1 MLYYNYF
8 WINKC
13 EFTKEGKTI
22 MEKIKKRIANL
33 KVAGK
38 LKVYR
43 MTVLVMT
50 LFLVLVALISTL
62 VIRSNI
68 EKMTEV
74 WSPSLEYLQDLET
87 MTAKYRIKQYQH
99 LVESDAAIMN
109 SCEEEIQKLE
119 SQIQDTGANLDAIIN
134 ADSDAQKGQDDYEVA
149 SAAWEK
155 YRDASDEILKL
166 SREGKQQEASKL
178 MTGEVYEDYKSFSK
192 KLTILR
198 DKFQV
203 ELDQAKTMANVCTV
217 IIFIVIVAAGL
228 AIAVV
233 TTLIGRIITN
243 SITEPVEQIDAAV
256 ASLRKG
262 ELSNV
267 EMLTYESEDELGDTV
282 RNLKEAMGILADYVS
297 EISVEVKA
305 IAQGD
310 LTRNGDDITDFL
322 GDFSELKTSLLYI
335 LKRFNSTLTEISNLA
350 EQVSSNSSEVENA
363 SKSLADGATE
373 QAGVIEELNATID
386 TVVDMAED
394 TAKETQNASARV
406 KASANKANEEKE
418 KMNELLTEMEHIT
431 EISKEIGNIITDIED
446 IASQTNLLSLNASIE
461 AARAGEAGKGFA
473 VVADQ
478 IGKLAADSAQSAV
491 NTRDL
496 IDKTLVEIE
505 KGNTITRTTAD
516 AFNQIIA
523 DMQSFAELA
532 ENTMEK
538 ANSQAESLEQIGQGI
553 EQLSGVVQDNAA
565 SSEENTAISI
575 NLAEG
580 AAKMHDR
587 VNIFKLF

>member
-1 MLYYNYF
+1 
-8 WINKC
+8 
-13 EFTKEGKTI
+13 

-33 KVAGK
+33 KVEGK
-38 LKVYR
+38 LKVYQ

-50 LFLVLVALISTL
+50 LFLVLVALISTV

-68 EKMTEV
+68 EKITKV

-99 LVESDAAIMN
+99 LVESDAAVMN
-109 SCEEEIQKLE
+109 SCEEEIKKLE
-119 SQIQDTGANLDAIIN
+119 SQIQDTDAKLEAIMSAN
-134 ADSDAQKGQDDYEVA
+134 SKAQKGQDDYEVA
-149 SAAWEK
+149 NAAWEK
-155 YRDASDEILKL
+155 YRGASDEILQL

-233 TTLIGRIITN
+233 TTMIGKIITN
-243 SITEPVEQIDAAV
+243 SITEPVKQIDAAV

-267 EMLTYESEDELGDTV
+267 EMLTYESEDEFGDTI
-282 RNLKEAMGILADYVS
+282 RNLKEAMGILADYVR

-322 GDFSELKTSLLYI
+322 GDFSELKVSLLYI

-478 IGKLAADSAQSAV
+478 IGKLAADSAKSAV
-491 NTRDL
+491 NTREL

-505 KGNTITRTTAD
+505 KGNTITRTTAES
-516 AFNQIIA
+516 FNQIIT
-523 DMQSFAELA
+523 DMESFAELA

-553 EQLSGVVQDNAA
+553 EQLSGVVQGNAA

>member
-1 MLYYNYF
+1 
-8 WINKC
+8 
-13 EFTKEGKTI
+13 
-22 MEKIKKRIANL
+22 MEKIKKCIANL
-33 KVAGK
+33 KVEGK
-38 LKVYR
+38 LKVYQ

-50 LFLVLVALISTL
+50 LFLVLVALISTV

-68 EKMTEV
+68 EKITKV

-99 LVESDAAIMN
+99 LVESDAAVMN
-109 SCEEEIQKLE
+109 SCEEEIKKLE
-119 SQIQDTGANLDAIIN
+119 SQIQDTDAKLEAIMSAN
-134 ADSDAQKGQDDYEVA
+134 SKAQKGQDDYEVA
-149 SAAWEK
+149 NAAWEK
-155 YRDASDEILKL
+155 YRGASDEILQL

-178 MTGEVYEDYKSFSK
+178 MTGEVYEAYKSFSK

-233 TTLIGRIITN
+233 TTMIGKIITN

-267 EMLTYESEDELGDTV
+267 EMLTYESEDELGDTI
-282 RNLKEAMGILADYVS
+282 RNLKEAMGILADYVR

-478 IGKLAADSAQSAV
+478 IGKLAADSAKSAV

-523 DMQSFAELA
+523 DMESFAELA

-553 EQLSGVVQDNAA
+553 EQLSGVVQGNAA

>member
-1 MLYYNYF
+1 MLYYKRL

-13 EFTKEGKTI
+13 EFSKERKTT

-62 VIRSNI
+62 MIRSNI
-68 EKMTEV
+68 EKITEV

-87 MTAKYRIKQYQH
+87 MTARYRIKQYQH
-99 LVESDAAIMN
+99 LVSSDAATMN

-119 SQIQDTGANLDAIIN
+119 SQIQDTDAKLEAIMSAN
-134 ADSDAQKGQDDYEVA
+134 SKAQKGRDDYDVA
-149 SAAWEK
+149 NAAWDK
-155 YRDASDEILKL
+155 YRAASDEILKL
-166 SREGKQQEASKL
+166 SRAGKQQEASKI
-178 MTGEVYEDYKSFSK
+178 MTGEVYQEYTAFTE
-192 KLTILR
+192 KLTTLR
-198 DKFQV
+198 DEFQA
-203 ELDQAKTMANVCTV
+203 ELDRAKTMANVCTV
-217 IIFIVIVAAGL
+217 IILIVIVAAGL

-233 TTLIGRIITN
+233 TTLIGKIITN

-267 EMLTYESEDELGDTV
+267 EMLTYESEDEFGDTI

-322 GDFSELKTSLLYI
+322 GDFSELKVSLLYI

-386 TVVDMAED
+386 TVVDLASD
-394 TAKETQNASARV
+394 TAKETQDASARV

-418 KMNELLTEMEHIT
+418 KMNDLLMEMGHIT

-478 IGKLAADSAQSAV
+478 IGKLAADSAKSAV

-523 DMQSFAELA
+523 DMESFAEIA
-532 ENTMEK
+532 QNTMEK

-553 EQLSGVVQDNAA
+553 EQLSSVVQGNAA

-580 AAKMHDR
+580 AAKMRDR

>member
-1 MLYYNYF
+1 
-8 WINKC
+8 
-13 EFTKEGKTI
+13 
-22 MEKIKKRIANL
+22 MEKIKKCIANL
-33 KVAGK
+33 KVEGK
-38 LKVYR
+38 LKVYQ

-50 LFLVLVALISTL
+50 LFLVLVALISTV

-68 EKMTEV
+68 EKITKV

-99 LVESDAAIMN
+99 LVESDAAVMN
-109 SCEEEIQKLE
+109 SCEEEIKKLE
-119 SQIQDTGANLDAIIN
+119 SQIQDTDAKLEAIMSAN
-134 ADSDAQKGQDDYEVA
+134 SKAQKGRDDYEVA
-149 SAAWEK
+149 NAAWEK
-155 YRDASDEILKL
+155 YRGASDEILQL

-192 KLTILR
+192 KLTILCG
-198 DKFQV
+198 KFQV

-267 EMLTYESEDELGDTV
+267 EMLTYESEDEFGDTI

-350 EQVSSNSSEVENA
+350 EQVSSNASEVENA

-478 IGKLAADSAQSAV
+478 IGKLAADSAKSAV

-516 AFNQIIA
+516 AFNQIIT
-523 DMQSFAELA
+523 DMESFAELA

-553 EQLSGVVQDNAA
+553 EQLSGVVQGNAA

-580 AAKMHDR
+580 AAKMRDR

>member
-1 MLYYNYF
+1 
-8 WINKC
+8 
-13 EFTKEGKTI
+13 
-22 MEKIKKRIANL
+22 MEKIKKCIANL
-33 KVAGK
+33 KVEGK
-38 LKVYR
+38 LKVYQ

-50 LFLVLVALISTL
+50 LFLVLVALISTV

-68 EKMTEV
+68 EKITKV

-99 LVESDAAIMN
+99 LVESDAAVMN
-109 SCEEEIQKLE
+109 SCEEEITKLE
-119 SQIQDTGANLDAIIN
+119 SQIQDTDAKLEAIMSAN
-134 ADSDAQKGQDDYEVA
+134 SKAQKGQDDYEVA
-149 SAAWEK
+149 NAAWEK
-155 YRDASDEILKL
+155 YRGASDEILQL

-233 TTLIGRIITN
+233 TTMIGRIITN
-243 SITEPVEQIDAAV
+243 SITEPVKQIDAAV

-267 EMLTYESEDELGDTV
+267 EMLTYESEDEFGDTI
-282 RNLKEAMGILADYVS
+282 RNLKEAMGILSDYVS

-310 LTRNGDDITDFL
+310 LTRNGNDITDFL
-322 GDFSELKTSLLYI
+322 GDFSELKASLVYI

-350 EQVSSNSSEVENA
+350 EQVSSNASEVENA
-363 SKSLADGATE
+363 SRSLADGATE
-373 QAGVIEELNATID
+373 QAGVIEELNATVD
-386 TVVDMAED
+386 TVVDLAAD
-394 TAKETQNASARV
+394 TAKETQSASARV

-418 KMNELLTEMEHIT
+418 KMNDLLMEMGHIT

-478 IGKLAADSAQSAV
+478 IGKLAADSAKSAV

-505 KGNTITRTTAD
+505 KGNTITRTTAES
-516 AFNQIIA
+516 FNQIIT
-523 DMQSFAELA
+523 DMESFAELA

-553 EQLSGVVQDNAA
+553 EQLSGVVQGNAA

>member
-1 MLYYNYF
+1 
-8 WINKC
+8 
-13 EFTKEGKTI
+13 

-68 EKMTEV
+68 GEITEV
-74 WSPSLEYLQDLET
+74 WSPALQYLQELET

-99 LVESDAAIMN
+99 LVESDAAVMN
-109 SCEEEIQKLE
+109 SCEEVIKDLE
-119 SQIQDTGANLDAIIN
+119 SQIQDTGAKLNEIIS
-134 ADSDAQKGQDDYEVA
+134 ADSDAQKGQDDYETA
-149 SAAWEK
+149 SAAWEE
-155 YRDASDEILKL
+155 YRAASDEILKL
-166 SREGKQQEASKL
+166 SREGKQKEAANL
-178 MTGEVYEDYKSFSK
+178 MIGEVYEEYQSFAET
-192 KLTILR
+192 LTILR
-198 DKFQV
+198 NAFQV
-203 ELDQAKTMANVCTV
+203 ELDQAKTMANVCTI
-217 IIFIVIVAAGL
+217 IIFVVIVAAGL

-243 SITEPVEQIDAAV
+243 SITEPVEQIEAAV

-267 EMLTYESEDELGDTV
+267 EMLTYESEDEFGDTI
-282 RNLKEAMGILADYVS
+282 RNLKEAMGILADYVR

-322 GDFSELKTSLLYI
+322 GDFSELKESLLYI
-335 LKRFNSTLTEISNLA
+335 LKRFNSTLAEISNLA
-350 EQVSSNSSEVENA
+350 EQVSSNASEVENA

-373 QAGVIEELNATID
+373 QAGVIEELNATIG
-386 TVVDMAED
+386 TVVDLAAD
-394 TAKETQNASARV
+394 TAKETQSASARV
-406 KASANKANEEKE
+406 KASVNRANEEKE
-418 KMNELLTEMEHIT
+418 KMNELLTEMEHII

-461 AARAGEAGKGFA
+461 AARAGEAGRGFA

-478 IGKLAADSAQSAV
+478 IGKLASDSAKSAV

-505 KGNTITRTTAD
+505 KGNNITRTTAE

-523 DMQSFAELA
+523 DMESFAELA
-532 ENTMEK
+532 QNTMEK

-553 EQLSGVVQDNAA
+553 EQLSGVVQGNAA

>member
-1 MLYYNYF
+1 
-8 WINKC
+8 
-13 EFTKEGKTI
+13 

-38 LKVYR
+38 LKVYQ

-68 EKMTEV
+68 EKITEV

-99 LVESDAAIMN
+99 LVESDAAVMN
-109 SCEEEIQKLE
+109 SCEEEIKKLE
-119 SQIQDTGANLDAIIN
+119 SQIQDTDAKLEAIMSAN
-134 ADSDAQKGQDDYEVA
+134 SKAQKGRDDYDA
-149 SAAWEK
+149 ANAAWEK
-155 YRDASDEILKL
+155 YRGASDEILQL

-192 KLTILR
+192 KLTILCG
-198 DKFQV
+198 KFQV

-233 TTLIGRIITN
+233 TTMIGRIITN
-243 SITEPVEQIDAAV
+243 SITEPVKQIDAAV

-267 EMLTYESEDELGDTV
+267 EMLTYESEDEFGDTI

-305 IAQGD
+305 IAQGN

-461 AARAGEAGKGFA
+461 AARAGEAGRGFA

-478 IGKLAADSAQSAV
+478 IGKLAADSAKSAV

-523 DMQSFAELA
+523 DMESFADIA

-553 EQLSGVVQDNAA
+553 EQLSGVVQGNAA

>member
-1 MLYYNYF
+1 
-8 WINKC
+8 
-13 EFTKEGKTI
+13 
-22 MEKIKKRIANL
+22 MEKIKKCIANL
-33 KVAGK
+33 KVEGK
-38 LKVYR
+38 LKVYQ

-50 LFLVLVALISTL
+50 LFLVLVALISTV

-68 EKMTEV
+68 EKITKV

-99 LVESDAAIMN
+99 LVESDAAVMN
-109 SCEEEIQKLE
+109 SCEEEITKLE
-119 SQIQDTGANLDAIIN
+119 SQIQDTDAKLEAIMSAN
-134 ADSDAQKGQDDYEVA
+134 SKAQKGQDDYEVA
-149 SAAWEK
+149 NAAWEK
-155 YRDASDEILKL
+155 YRGASDEILQL

-192 KLTILR
+192 KLTILCG
-198 DKFQV
+198 KFQV

-233 TTLIGRIITN
+233 TTMIGKIITN
-243 SITEPVEQIDAAV
+243 SITEPVKQIDAAV

-267 EMLTYESEDELGDTV
+267 EMLTYESEDELGDTI

-478 IGKLAADSAQSAV
+478 IGKLAADSAKSAV

-505 KGNTITRTTAD
+505 KGNTITRTTAES
-516 AFNQIIA
+516 FNQIIT
-523 DMQSFAELA
+523 DMESFAELA

-553 EQLSGVVQDNAA
+553 EQLSGVVQGNAA

>member
-1 MLYYNYF
+1 
-8 WINKC
+8 
-13 EFTKEGKTI
+13 

-33 KVAGK
+33 KVEGK
-38 LKVYR
+38 LKVYQ

-50 LFLVLVALISTL
+50 LFLVLVALISTV

-68 EKMTEV
+68 EKITKV

-99 LVESDAAIMN
+99 LVESDAAVMN
-109 SCEEEIQKLE
+109 SCEEEIKKLE
-119 SQIQDTGANLDAIIN
+119 SQIQDTDAKLEAIMSAN
-134 ADSDAQKGQDDYEVA
+134 SKAQKGQDDYEVA
-149 SAAWEK
+149 NAAWKK
-155 YRDASDEILKL
+155 YRGASDEILQL

-233 TTLIGRIITN
+233 TTMIGKIITN
-243 SITEPVEQIDAAV
+243 SITEPVKQIDAAV

-267 EMLTYESEDELGDTV
+267 EMLTYESEDELGDTI

-461 AARAGEAGKGFA
+461 AARAGEAGRGFA

-478 IGKLAADSAQSAV
+478 IGKLAADSAKSAV

-523 DMQSFAELA
+523 DMESFAELA

-553 EQLSGVVQDNAA
+553 EQLSGVVQGNAA

>member
-1 MLYYNYF
+1 
-8 WINKC
+8 
-13 EFTKEGKTI
+13 
-22 MEKIKKRIANL
+22 MEKLKKRIANL

-50 LFLVLVALISTL
+50 LFLVLVALLSTL

-68 EKMTEV
+68 EKITEV

-99 LVESDAAIMN
+99 LVESDASDMTA
-109 SCEEEIQKLE
+109 CEEEIRNLE
-119 SQIQDTGANLDAIIN
+119 SQIKDTDANLDAIIT
-134 ADSDAQKGQDDYEVA
+134 ADSDAQKGQDDYKVA
-149 SAAWEK
+149 NAAWEK
-155 YRDASDEILKL
+155 YRAASDEILKL
-166 SREGKQQEASKL
+166 SREDKQQEAAKL
-178 MTGEVYEDYKSFSK
+178 MTGEVYKEYKAFAE

-198 DKFQV
+198 DEFQV
-203 ELDQAKTMANVCTV
+203 ELDQAKTMANVCTI
-217 IIFIVIVAAGL
+217 IIFVVIVAVGL

-267 EMLTYESEDELGDTV
+267 EMLTYESEDEFGNTI

-322 GDFSELKTSLLYI
+322 GDFSELKASLLYI

-350 EQVSSNSSEVENA
+350 EQVSSNASEVENA

-386 TVVDMAED
+386 TVVDLAED
-394 TAKETQNASARV
+394 TAKETQSASARV
-406 KASANKANEEKE
+406 KASADKANEEKE
-418 KMNELLTEMEHIT
+418 KMNDLLMEMEHIT

-478 IGKLAADSAQSAV
+478 IGKLAADSAKSAV

-505 KGNTITRTTAD
+505 NGNTITRTAAD

-523 DMQSFAELA
+523 DMESFAEIA
-532 ENTMEK
+532 QNTMEK

-553 EQLSGVVQDNAA
+553 EQLSSVVQGNAA

>member
-1 MLYYNYF
+1 M
-8 WINKC
+8 
-13 EFTKEGKTI
+13 

-43 MTVLVMT
+43 MTVMVMT
-50 LFLVLVALISTL
+50 LFLVLVALVSTL

-68 EKMTEV
+68 EKITEV

-99 LVESDAAIMN
+99 LVESDASVMTA
-109 SCEEEIQKLE
+109 CEEEIQKLE
-119 SQIQDTGANLDAIIN
+119 SQIQDTGKNLDAIIT

-155 YRDASDEILKL
+155 YRAASDEILKL
-166 SREGKQQEASKL
+166 SREGKQQEAAKL
-178 MTGEVYEDYKSFSK
+178 MTGEVYEEYKSFTE
-192 KLTILR
+192 KLTSLR
-198 DKFQV
+198 GEFQV
-203 ELDQAKTMANVCTV
+203 ELDRAKTMANVCTV

-233 TTLIGRIITN
+233 TTLIGSIITN
-243 SITEPVEQIDAAV
+243 SITEPVEQIEAAV

-262 ELSNV
+262 ELSNI
-267 EMLTYESEDELGDTV
+267 EMLTYESEDELGDTI

-310 LTRNGDDITDFL
+310 LTRNGDDITD
-322 GDFSELKTSLLYI
+322 
-335 LKRFNSTLTEISNLA
+335 
-350 EQVSSNSSEVENA
+350 
-363 SKSLADGATE
+363 
-373 QAGVIEELNATID
+373 
-386 TVVDMAED
+386 
-394 TAKETQNASARV
+394 
-406 KASANKANEEKE
+406 
-418 KMNELLTEMEHIT
+418 
-431 EISKEIGNIITDIED
+431 IED

-461 AARAGEAGKGFA
+461 AARAGEAGRGFA

-478 IGKLAADSAQSAV
+478 IGKLAADSAESAV

-505 KGNTITRTTAD
+505 KGNTITRTTAES
-516 AFNQIIA
+516 FNQIIA
-523 DMQSFAELA
+523 DMESFAEIA
-532 ENTMEK
+532 QNTMEK

-553 EQLSGVVQDNAA
+553 EQLSGVVQGNAA

-580 AAKMHDR
+580 AAKMLDR

>member
-1 MLYYNYF
+1 
-8 WINKC
+8 
-13 EFTKEGKTI
+13 
-22 MEKIKKRIANL
+22 MEKIKKCIANL
-33 KVAGK
+33 KVEGK
-38 LKVYR
+38 LKVYQ

-50 LFLVLVALISTL
+50 LFLVLVALISTV

-68 EKMTEV
+68 EKITKV

-99 LVESDAAIMN
+99 LVESDAAVMN
-109 SCEEEIQKLE
+109 SCEEEIKKLE
-119 SQIQDTGANLDAIIN
+119 SQIQDTDAKLEAIMSAN
-134 ADSDAQKGQDDYEVA
+134 SKAQKGQDDYEVA
-149 SAAWEK
+149 NAAWKK
-155 YRDASDEILKL
+155 YRGASDEILQL

-192 KLTILR
+192 KLTILCG
-198 DKFQV
+198 KFQV

-233 TTLIGRIITN
+233 TTMIGRIITN
-243 SITEPVEQIDAAV
+243 SITEPVKQIDAAV

-267 EMLTYESEDELGDTV
+267 EMLTYESEDEFGDTI

-297 EISVEVKA
+297 EISMEVKA

-418 KMNELLTEMEHIT
+418 KMNELLMEMEHIT

-478 IGKLAADSAQSAV
+478 IGKLAADSAKSAV

-516 AFNQIIA
+516 AFNQIIT
-523 DMQSFAELA
+523 DMESFAELA

-553 EQLSGVVQDNAA
+553 EQLSGVVQGNAA

>member
-1 MLYYNYF
+1 
-8 WINKC
+8 
-13 EFTKEGKTI
+13 

-33 KVAGK
+33 KVEGK
-38 LKVYR
+38 LKVYQ

-50 LFLVLVALISTL
+50 LFLVLVALISTV

-68 EKMTEV
+68 EKITKV

-99 LVESDAAIMN
+99 LVESDAAVMN
-109 SCEEEIQKLE
+109 SCEEEIKKLE
-119 SQIQDTGANLDAIIN
+119 SQIQDTDAKLEAIMSAN
-134 ADSDAQKGQDDYEVA
+134 SKAQKGQDDYEVA
-149 SAAWEK
+149 NAAWKK
-155 YRDASDEILKL
+155 YRGASDEILQL

-233 TTLIGRIITN
+233 TTMIGKIITN
-243 SITEPVEQIDAAV
+243 SITEPVKQIDAAV

-267 EMLTYESEDELGDTV
+267 EMLTYESEDEFGDTI
-282 RNLKEAMGILADYVS
+282 RNLKEAMGILADYVR

-478 IGKLAADSAQSAV
+478 IGKLAADSAKSAV

-523 DMQSFAELA
+523 DMESFADIA

-553 EQLSGVVQDNAA
+553 EQLSGVVQGNAA

-580 AAKMHDR
+580 AAKMQDR

>member
-1 MLYYNYF
+1 
-8 WINKC
+8 
-13 EFTKEGKTI
+13 
-22 MEKIKKRIANL
+22 MEKIKKHIANL

-68 EKMTEV
+68 EKITEV

-99 LVESDAAIMN
+99 LVESDESVMTA
-109 SCEEEIQKLE
+109 CEEEIQKLE
-119 SQIQDTGANLDAIIN
+119 SQIQDTGENLDAIIN
-134 ADSDAQKGQDDYEVA
+134 ADSDAQKGQADYKAA
-149 SAAWEK
+149 SAGWEE
-155 YRDASDEILKL
+155 YRAASDEILQL
-166 SREGKQQEASKL
+166 SREGKQQEAAKL
-178 MTGEVYEDYKSFSK
+178 MIGEVYEEYTVFAE
-192 KLTILR
+192 KLTSLR
-198 DKFQV
+198 DEFQK
-203 ELDQAKTMANVCTV
+203 ELDRAKTMANVCTV

-228 AIAVV
+228 AIAGV
-233 TTLIGRIITN
+233 TTLIGRIITK
-243 SITEPVEQIDAAV
+243 SITEPIEQIETAV

-267 EMLTYESEDELGDTV
+267 EMLTYESEDELGDTI
-282 RNLKEAMGILADYVS
+282 RNLKEAIGILAGYVS

-310 LTRNGDDITDFL
+310 LTKNGDDITDFL
-322 GDFSELKTSLLYI
+322 GDFSELKESLLYI
-335 LKRFNSTLTEISNLA
+335 LKRFNSTLTEISDLA
-350 EQVSSNSSEVENA
+350 EQVSSNASQVENA

-386 TVVDMAED
+386 TVVNLAAD
-394 TAKETQNASARV
+394 TAKETQSASARV

-418 KMNELLTEMEHIT
+418 KMNDLLMEMEHIT
-431 EISKEIGNIITDIED
+431 DISKEIGNIITDIEN

-478 IGKLAADSAQSAV
+478 IGKLAADSAKSAV

-523 DMQSFAELA
+523 DMEAFAELA

-553 EQLSGVVQDNAA
+553 EQLSSVVQDNAA
-565 SSEENTAISI
+565 SSEENSAISI

-580 AAKMHDR
+580 ATKMHDR

>member
-1 MLYYNYF
+1 
-8 WINKC
+8 
-13 EFTKEGKTI
+13 

-62 VIRSNI
+62 VIRLNI
-68 EKMTEV
+68 EKITEV

-119 SQIQDTGANLDAIIN
+119 SQIQDTDANLEAIMS
-134 ADSDAQKGQDDYEVA
+134 ADSDARKGQDHYEVA
-149 SAAWEK
+149 KAAWEE
-155 YRDASDEILKL
+155 YRAASDEILKL
-166 SREGKQQEASKL
+166 SRAGKQQEASKL
-178 MTGEVYEDYKSFSK
+178 MTGKVYEEYKALAE
-192 KLTILR
+192 KLTILS
-198 DKFQV
+198 DEFQA
-203 ELDQAKTMANVCTV
+203 ELDRAKTMANVCTI

-233 TTLIGRIITN
+233 TTQIGKIITN

-267 EMLTYESEDELGDTV
+267 EMLTYESEDEFGDTI

-310 LTRNGDDITDFL
+310 LTRNGNDITDFL
-322 GDFSELKTSLLYI
+322 GDFSELKESLVYI

-350 EQVSSNSSEVENA
+350 EQVSSNASEVENA
-363 SKSLADGATE
+363 SRSLADGATE
-373 QAGVIEELNATID
+373 QAGVIEELNATVD
-386 TVVDMAED
+386 TVVDLAAD
-394 TAKETQNASARV
+394 TAKETQSASARV

-418 KMNELLTEMEHIT
+418 KMNDLLMEMGHIT

-478 IGKLAADSAQSAV
+478 IGKLAADSAKSAV

-523 DMQSFAELA
+523 DMESFAEIA
-532 ENTMEK
+532 QNTMEK
-538 ANSQAESLEQIGQGI
+538 ANSQAESLGQIGQGI
-553 EQLSGVVQDNAA
+553 EQLSGVVQGNAA

-580 AAKMHDR
+580 AAKMRDR

>member
-1 MLYYNYF
+1 
-8 WINKC
+8 
-13 EFTKEGKTI
+13 

-62 VIRSNI
+62 VIRLNI
-68 EKMTEV
+68 EKITEV

-119 SQIQDTGANLDAIIN
+119 SQIQDTDANLDAIMS
-134 ADSDAQKGQDDYEVA
+134 ADSDARKGQDHYEVA
-149 SAAWEK
+149 KAAWEE
-155 YRDASDEILKL
+155 YRAASDEILKL
-166 SREGKQQEASKL
+166 SRAGKQQEASKL
-178 MTGEVYEDYKSFSK
+178 MTGKVYEEYKALAE
-192 KLTILR
+192 KLTILS
-198 DKFQV
+198 DEFQA
-203 ELDQAKTMANVCTV
+203 ELDRAKTMANVCII

-233 TTLIGRIITN
+233 TTQIGKIITN

-267 EMLTYESEDELGDTV
+267 EMLTYESEDEFGDTI

-310 LTRNGDDITDFL
+310 LTRNGNDITDFL
-322 GDFSELKTSLLYI
+322 GDFSELKVSLVYI

-350 EQVSSNSSEVENA
+350 EQVSSNASEVENA
-363 SKSLADGATE
+363 SRSLADGATE
-373 QAGVIEELNATID
+373 QAGVIEELNATVD
-386 TVVDMAED
+386 TVVDLAAD
-394 TAKETQNASARV
+394 TAKETQSASARV

-418 KMNELLTEMEHIT
+418 KMNDLLMEMEHIT

-461 AARAGEAGKGFA
+461 AARAGEAGRGFA

-478 IGKLAADSAQSAV
+478 IGKLAADSAKSAV

-523 DMQSFAELA
+523 DMESFADIA

-538 ANSQAESLEQIGQGI
+538 ANSQAESLEQIGKGI
-553 EQLSGVVQDNAA
+553 EQLSGVVQGNAA
-565 SSEENTAISI
+565 SSEENTAISV

>member
-1 MLYYNYF
+1 
-8 WINKC
+8 
-13 EFTKEGKTI
+13 
-22 MEKIKKRIANL
+22 MEKIKKCIANL
-33 KVAGK
+33 KVEGK
-38 LKVYR
+38 LKVYQ

-50 LFLVLVALISTL
+50 LFLVLVALISTV

-68 EKMTEV
+68 EKITKV

-99 LVESDAAIMN
+99 LVESDAAVMN
-109 SCEEEIQKLE
+109 SCEEEITKLE
-119 SQIQDTGANLDAIIN
+119 SQIQDTDAKLEAIMSAN
-134 ADSDAQKGQDDYEVA
+134 SKAQKGQDDYEVA
-149 SAAWEK
+149 NAAWEK
-155 YRDASDEILKL
+155 YRGASDEILQL

-233 TTLIGRIITN
+233 TTMIGKIITN
-243 SITEPVEQIDAAV
+243 SITEPVKQIDAAV

-267 EMLTYESEDELGDTV
+267 EMLTYESEDEFGDTI
-282 RNLKEAMGILADYVS
+282 RNLKEAMGILADYVR

-478 IGKLAADSAQSAV
+478 IGKLAADSAKSAV

-523 DMQSFAELA
+523 DMESFAEIA
-532 ENTMEK
+532 QNTMEK

-553 EQLSGVVQDNAA
+553 EQLSGVVQGNAA

-580 AAKMHDR
+580 AAKMQDR

>member
-1 MLYYNYF
+1 
-8 WINKC
+8 
-13 EFTKEGKTI
+13 
-22 MEKIKKRIANL
+22 MEKIKKCIANL
-33 KVAGK
+33 KVEGK
-38 LKVYR
+38 LKVYQ

-50 LFLVLVALISTL
+50 LFLVLVALISTV

-68 EKMTEV
+68 EKITKV

-99 LVESDAAIMN
+99 LVESDAAVMN
-109 SCEEEIQKLE
+109 SCEEEITKLE
-119 SQIQDTGANLDAIIN
+119 SQIQDTDAKLEAIMSAN
-134 ADSDAQKGQDDYEVA
+134 SKAQKGQDDYEVA
-149 SAAWEK
+149 NAAWEK
-155 YRDASDEILKL
+155 YRGASDEILQL

-233 TTLIGRIITN
+233 TTLIGKIITN

-267 EMLTYESEDELGDTV
+267 EMLTYESEDELGDTI

-322 GDFSELKTSLLYI
+322 GDFSELKSSLLYI

-478 IGKLAADSAQSAV
+478 IGKLAADSAKSAV

-523 DMQSFAELA
+523 DMESFADIA

-538 ANSQAESLEQIGQGI
+538 ANSQAESLEQIGKGI
-553 EQLSGVVQDNAA
+553 EQLSGVVQGNAA
-565 SSEENTAISI
+565 SSEENTAISV

>member
-1 MLYYNYF
+1 
-8 WINKC
+8 
-13 EFTKEGKTI
+13 
-22 MEKIKKRIANL
+22 MEKIKKCIANL
-33 KVAGK
+33 KVEGK
-38 LKVYR
+38 LKVYQ

-50 LFLVLVALISTL
+50 LFLVLVALISTV

-68 EKMTEV
+68 EKITKV

-99 LVESDAAIMN
+99 LVESDAAVMN

-119 SQIQDTGANLDAIIN
+119 SQIQDTDAKLEAIMSAN
-134 ADSDAQKGQDDYEVA
+134 SKAQKGRDDYDVA
-149 SAAWEK
+149 NAAWEK
-155 YRDASDEILKL
+155 YRGASDEILQL

-192 KLTILR
+192 KLTILCG
-198 DKFQV
+198 KFQV

-233 TTLIGRIITN
+233 TTMIGRIITN

-267 EMLTYESEDELGDTV
+267 EMLTYESEDEFGDTI

-478 IGKLAADSAQSAV
+478 IGKLAADSAKSAV

-516 AFNQIIA
+516 AFNQIIT
-523 DMQSFAELA
+523 DMESFAELA

-553 EQLSGVVQDNAA
+553 EQLSGVVQGNAA

>member
-1 MLYYNYF
+1 
-8 WINKC
+8 
-13 EFTKEGKTI
+13 
-22 MEKIKKRIANL
+22 MEKIKKHIVNL

-50 LFLVLVALISTL
+50 LFLVLVALLSTL
-62 VIRSNI
+62 EIRLNI
-68 EKMTEV
+68 EKITEV
-74 WSPSLEYLQDLET
+74 WSPALEYLQELET

-99 LVESDAAIMN
+99 MVESDAAVMN
-109 SCEEEIQKLE
+109 SCEEEIHKLE
-119 SQIQDTGANLDAIIN
+119 SQIQDTSAKLDAIMS
-134 ADSDAQKGQDDYEVA
+134 ADSDAQKERNDYEVA
-149 SAAWEK
+149 NTAWEE
-155 YRDASDEILKL
+155 YRAVSDKILQL
-166 SREGKQQEASKL
+166 SRADRQQEAAKL
-178 MTGEVYEDYKSFSK
+178 MTGEVYEDYMSFAE
-192 KLTILR
+192 KLTSLG

-203 ELDQAKTMANVCTV
+203 ELDQAKTRANVCTI
-217 IIFIVIVAAGL
+217 IIFIVIVAAGIM
-228 AIAVV
+228 IAVV
-233 TTLIGRIITN
+233 TTLIGTIITN
-243 SITEPVEQIDAAV
+243 SITEPVEQIEAAV

-267 EMLTYESEDELGDTV
+267 EMLTYESEDELGDTI

-310 LTRNGDDITDFL
+310 LTRNGDEITDFL
-322 GDFSELKTSLLYI
+322 GDFSELKESLLYI

-350 EQVSSNSSEVENA
+350 EQVSSNASEVENA
-363 SKSLADGATE
+363 SRSLADGATE

-386 TVVDMAED
+386 TVVALAAD
-394 TAKETQNASARV
+394 TAKETQSASARV
-406 KASANKANEEKE
+406 KVSVNKANEEKE

-461 AARAGEAGKGFA
+461 AARAGEAGRGFA

-478 IGKLAADSAQSAV
+478 IGKLAADSAKSAV

-505 KGNTITRTTAD
+505 KGNTITRTTAE

-523 DMQSFAELA
+523 DMDSFAEIA
-532 ENTMEK
+532 QNTMEK
-538 ANSQAESLEQIGQGI
+538 ANSQAESLEQVGQGI

-580 AAKMHDR
+580 AAKMLNR

>member
-1 MLYYNYF
+1 
-8 WINKC
+8 
-13 EFTKEGKTI
+13 
-22 MEKIKKRIANL
+22 MEKIKKRITNL

-43 MTVLVMT
+43 MTVLAMT

-68 EKMTEV
+68 EKITEV

-99 LVESDAAIMN
+99 LVESDESVMTA
-109 SCEEEIQKLE
+109 CEEEIQKLE
-119 SQIQDTGANLDAIIN
+119 SQIQDTSANLDAIIT
-134 ADSDAQKGQDDYEVA
+134 ADSDAQKGQADYEAA
-149 SAAWEK
+149 SAGWEE
-155 YRDASDEILKL
+155 YRAASDEVLQL
-166 SREGKQQEASKL
+166 SREGKQQEAAKL
-178 MTGEVYEDYKSFSK
+178 MIGEVYEEYKAFAEE
-192 KLTILR
+192 LTSLR
-198 DKFQV
+198 DEFQV
-203 ELDQAKTMANVCTV
+203 ELDRAKTMANVCTV

-228 AIAVV
+228 AIAGV
-233 TTLIGRIITN
+233 TTLIGKIITN
-243 SITEPVEQIDAAV
+243 SITEPVEQIEAAV

-267 EMLTYESEDELGDTV
+267 EMLTYESEDELGDTI
-282 RNLKEAMGILADYVS
+282 RNLKEAIGILADYVR

-310 LTRNGDDITDFL
+310 LTKNGEDITDFL
-322 GDFSELKTSLLYI
+322 GDFSELKESLLYI
-335 LKRFNSTLTEISNLA
+335 LKRFNSTLTEISDLA
-350 EQVSSNSSEVENA
+350 EQVSSNASEVENA

-386 TVVDMAED
+386 TVVNLAAD
-394 TAKETQNASARV
+394 TAKETQSASERV

-418 KMNELLTEMEHIT
+418 KMNDLLMEMEHIT
-431 EISKEIGNIITDIED
+431 DISKEIGNIITDIED

-478 IGKLAADSAQSAV
+478 IGKLAADSAKSAV

-523 DMQSFAELA
+523 DMESFAELA

-553 EQLSGVVQDNAA
+553 EQLSSVVQDNAA
-565 SSEENTAISI
+565 SSEENSAISI

-580 AAKMHDR
+580 ATKMHDR

>member
-1 MLYYNYF
+1 
-8 WINKC
+8 
-13 EFTKEGKTI
+13 

-50 LFLVLVALISTL
+50 FFLVLVALISTL

-68 EKMTEV
+68 EKITEV

-99 LVESDAAIMN
+99 LVESDAAVMN
-109 SCEEEIQKLE
+109 SCEEVIKDLE
-119 SQIQDTGANLDAIIN
+119 SQIQDTGAKLNEIIS
-134 ADSDAQKGQDDYEVA
+134 ADSDAQKGQDDYETA
-149 SAAWEK
+149 SAAWEE
-155 YRDASDEILKL
+155 YRAASDEILKL
-166 SREGKQQEASKL
+166 SREGKQKEAANL
-178 MTGEVYEDYKSFSK
+178 MIGEVYEEYQSFAET
-192 KLTILR
+192 LTILR
-198 DKFQV
+198 NAFQV
-203 ELDQAKTMANVCTV
+203 ELDQAKTMANVCTI
-217 IIFIVIVAAGL
+217 IIFVVIVAAGL

-267 EMLTYESEDELGDTV
+267 EMLTYESEDEFGDTI

-386 TVVDMAED
+386 TVVDLAAD
-394 TAKETQNASARV
+394 TAKVTQNASARV

-418 KMNELLTEMEHIT
+418 KMNDLLKEMEHIT

-461 AARAGEAGKGFA
+461 AARAGEAGRGFA

-478 IGKLAADSAQSAV
+478 IGKLAADSAKSAV

-523 DMQSFAELA
+523 DMESFAELA

-553 EQLSGVVQDNAA
+553 EQLSGVVQGNAA

-580 AAKMHDR
+580 AAKMRDR

>member
-1 MLYYNYF
+1 
-8 WINKC
+8 
-13 EFTKEGKTI
+13 
-22 MEKIKKRIANL
+22 MEKIKKCIANL
-33 KVAGK
+33 KVEGK
-38 LKVYR
+38 LKVYQ

-50 LFLVLVALISTL
+50 LFLVLVALISTV

-68 EKMTEV
+68 EKITKV

-99 LVESDAAIMN
+99 LVESDAAVMN
-109 SCEEEIQKLE
+109 SCEEEIKKLE
-119 SQIQDTGANLDAIIN
+119 SQIQDTDAKLEAIMSAN
-134 ADSDAQKGQDDYEVA
+134 SKAQKGRDDYDA
-149 SAAWEK
+149 ANAAWEK
-155 YRDASDEILKL
+155 YRGASDEILQL

-192 KLTILR
+192 KLTILCG
-198 DKFQV
+198 KFQV

-233 TTLIGRIITN
+233 TTMIGRIITH

-267 EMLTYESEDELGDTV
+267 EMLTYESEDEFGDTI

-478 IGKLAADSAQSAV
+478 IGKLAADSAKSAV

-516 AFNQIIA
+516 AFNQIIT
-523 DMQSFAELA
+523 DMESFAELA

-553 EQLSGVVQDNAA
+553 EQLSGVVQGNAA

>member
-1 MLYYNYF
+1 
-8 WINKC
+8 
-13 EFTKEGKTI
+13 
-22 MEKIKKRIANL
+22 MEKIKKCIANL
-33 KVAGK
+33 KVEGK
-38 LKVYR
+38 LKVYQ

-50 LFLVLVALISTL
+50 LFFVLVALISTV

-68 EKMTEV
+68 EKITKV

-99 LVESDAAIMN
+99 LVESDAAVMN
-109 SCEEEIQKLE
+109 SCEEEIKKLE
-119 SQIQDTGANLDAIIN
+119 SQIQDTDAKLEAIMSAN
-134 ADSDAQKGQDDYEVA
+134 SKAQKGQDDYEVA
-149 SAAWEK
+149 NAAWKK
-155 YRDASDEILKL
+155 YRGASDEILQL

-192 KLTILR
+192 KLTILCG
-198 DKFQV
+198 KFQV

-233 TTLIGRIITN
+233 TTMIGRIITN

-267 EMLTYESEDELGDTV
+267 EMLTYESEDEFGDTI

-478 IGKLAADSAQSAV
+478 IGKLAADSAKSAV

-516 AFNQIIA
+516 AFNQIIT
-523 DMQSFAELA
+523 DMESFAELA

-553 EQLSGVVQDNAA
+553 EQLSGVVQGNAA

>member
-1 MLYYNYF
+1 
-8 WINKC
+8 
-13 EFTKEGKTI
+13 

-33 KVAGK
+33 KVEGK
-38 LKVYR
+38 LKVYQ

-50 LFLVLVALISTL
+50 LFLVLVALISTV

-68 EKMTEV
+68 EKITKV

-99 LVESDAAIMN
+99 LVESDAAVMN
-109 SCEEEIQKLE
+109 SCEEEITKLE
-119 SQIQDTGANLDAIIN
+119 SQIQDTDAKLEAIMSAN
-134 ADSDAQKGQDDYEVA
+134 SKAQKGQDDYEVA
-149 SAAWEK
+149 NAAWEK
-155 YRDASDEILKL
+155 YRGASDEILQL

-192 KLTILR
+192 KLTILCG
-198 DKFQV
+198 KFQV

-233 TTLIGRIITN
+233 TTMIGRIITN
-243 SITEPVEQIDAAV
+243 SITEPVKQIDAAV

-267 EMLTYESEDELGDTV
+267 EMLTYESEDEFGDTI
-282 RNLKEAMGILADYVS
+282 RNLKEAMGILADYVR

-350 EQVSSNSSEVENA
+350 EQVSSNSSDVENA

-478 IGKLAADSAQSAV
+478 IGKLAADSAKSAV

-516 AFNQIIA
+516 AFNQIIT
-523 DMQSFAELA
+523 DMESFAELA

-553 EQLSGVVQDNAA
+553 EQLSGVVQGNAA

>member
-1 MLYYNYF
+1 
-8 WINKC
+8 
-13 EFTKEGKTI
+13 

-33 KVAGK
+33 KVEGK
-38 LKVYR
+38 LKVYQ

-50 LFLVLVALISTL
+50 LFLVLVALISTV

-68 EKMTEV
+68 EKITKV

-99 LVESDAAIMN
+99 LVESDAAVMN
-109 SCEEEIQKLE
+109 SCEEEITKLE
-119 SQIQDTGANLDAIIN
+119 SQIQDTDAKLEAIMSAN
-134 ADSDAQKGQDDYEVA
+134 SKAQKGQDDYEVA
-149 SAAWEK
+149 NAAWEK
-155 YRDASDEILKL
+155 YRGASDEILQL

-192 KLTILR
+192 KLTILCG
-198 DKFQV
+198 KFQV

-233 TTLIGRIITN
+233 TTMIGRIITN
-243 SITEPVEQIDAAV
+243 SITEPVKQIDAAV

-267 EMLTYESEDELGDTV
+267 EMLTYESEDEFGDTI
-282 RNLKEAMGILADYVS
+282 RNLKEAMGILADYVR

-478 IGKLAADSAQSAV
+478 IGKLAADSAKSAV

-505 KGNTITRTTAD
+505 KGNTITRTTAES
-516 AFNQIIA
+516 FNQIIT
-523 DMQSFAELA
+523 DMESFAELA

-553 EQLSGVVQDNAA
+553 EQLSGVVQGNAA

>member
-1 MLYYNYF
+1 
-8 WINKC
+8 
-13 EFTKEGKTI
+13 
-22 MEKIKKRIANL
+22 MEKIKKCIANL
-33 KVAGK
+33 KVEGK
-38 LKVYR
+38 LKVYQ

-68 EKMTEV
+68 EKITEV

-99 LVESDAAIMN
+99 LVESDAAVMN
-109 SCEEEIQKLE
+109 SCEEEIKKLE
-119 SQIQDTGANLDAIIN
+119 SQIQDTDAKLEAIMSAN
-134 ADSDAQKGQDDYEVA
+134 SKAQKGQDDYEVA
-149 SAAWEK
+149 NAAWKK
-155 YRDASDEILKL
+155 YRGASDEILQL

-233 TTLIGRIITN
+233 TTLIGKIITN
-243 SITEPVEQIDAAV
+243 SITEPVKQIDAAV

-267 EMLTYESEDELGDTV
+267 EMLTYESEDELGDTI

-305 IAQGD
+305 IAQGN

-461 AARAGEAGKGFA
+461 AARAGEAGRGFA

-478 IGKLAADSAQSAV
+478 IGKLAADSAKSAV

-523 DMQSFAELA
+523 DMESFAELA

-553 EQLSGVVQDNAA
+553 EQLSGVVQGNAA

>member
-1 MLYYNYF
+1 
-8 WINKC
+8 
-13 EFTKEGKTI
+13 
-22 MEKIKKRIANL
+22 MEKIKKCIANL
-33 KVAGK
+33 KVEGK
-38 LKVYR
+38 LKVYQ

-50 LFLVLVALISTL
+50 LFLVLVALISTV

-68 EKMTEV
+68 EKITKV

-99 LVESDAAIMN
+99 LVESDAAVMN
-109 SCEEEIQKLE
+109 SCEEEIKKLE
-119 SQIQDTGANLDAIIN
+119 SQIQDTDAKLEAIMSAN
-134 ADSDAQKGQDDYEVA
+134 SKAQKGQDDYEVA
-149 SAAWEK
+149 NAAWEK
-155 YRDASDEILKL
+155 YRGASDEILQL

-233 TTLIGRIITN
+233 TTMIGRIITN
-243 SITEPVEQIDAAV
+243 SITEPVKQIDAAV

-267 EMLTYESEDELGDTV
+267 EMLTYESEDEFGDTI
-282 RNLKEAMGILADYVS
+282 RNLKEAMGILADYVR

-461 AARAGEAGKGFA
+461 AARAGEAGRGFA

-478 IGKLAADSAQSAV
+478 IGKLAADSAKSAV

-523 DMQSFAELA
+523 DMESFAELA

-538 ANSQAESLEQIGQGI
+538 ANSQAESLEQIGQGL
-553 EQLSGVVQDNAA
+553 EQLSGVVQGNAA

-580 AAKMHDR
+580 AAKMRDR

>member
-1 MLYYNYF
+1 
-8 WINKC
+8 
-13 EFTKEGKTI
+13 

-33 KVAGK
+33 KVEGK
-38 LKVYR
+38 LKVYQ

-50 LFLVLVALISTL
+50 LFLVLVALISTV

-68 EKMTEV
+68 EKITKV

-99 LVESDAAIMN
+99 LVESDAAVMN
-109 SCEEEIQKLE
+109 SCEEEITKLE
-119 SQIQDTGANLDAIIN
+119 SQIQDTDAKLEAIMSAN
-134 ADSDAQKGQDDYEVA
+134 SKAQKGQDDYEVA
-149 SAAWEK
+149 NAAWEK
-155 YRDASDEILKL
+155 YRGASDEILQL

-233 TTLIGRIITN
+233 TTLIGKIITN
-243 SITEPVEQIDAAV
+243 SITEPVKQIDAAV

-267 EMLTYESEDELGDTV
+267 EMLTYESEDEFGDTI

-478 IGKLAADSAQSAV
+478 IGKLAADSAKSAV

-516 AFNQIIA
+516 AFNQIIT
-523 DMQSFAELA
+523 DMESFAELA

-553 EQLSGVVQDNAA
+553 EQLSGVVQGNAA